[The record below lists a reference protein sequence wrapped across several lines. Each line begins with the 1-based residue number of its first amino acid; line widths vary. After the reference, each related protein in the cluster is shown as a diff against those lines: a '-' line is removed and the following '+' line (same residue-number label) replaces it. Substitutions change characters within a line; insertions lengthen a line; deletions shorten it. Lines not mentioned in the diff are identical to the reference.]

1 MELLAH
7 VAAQIRHLRINYN
20 EGTGIS
26 QEALAREL
34 EVAANTISRWET
46 GVYLPGLPDLEKLA
60 RFFDVPITIF
70 FPPET
75 NATDDE
81 NLRALLRTAR
91 QLHPDD
97 LEELRKYAE
106 FRKAR
111 RMYEA
116 KNKPGTG
123 RKATKHKK
131 KA

>member
-1 MELLAH
+1 MELLTH
-7 VAAQIRHLRINYN
+7 VAAQIRYLRVSYN
-20 EGTGIS
+20 EGKGIS

-46 GVYLPGLPDLEKLA
+46 GVYLPGLTDLEKLT
-60 RFFDVPITIF
+60 RFFNVAITVF

-81 NLRALLRTAR
+81 NLQALLRTAR

-111 RMYEA
+111 RVYDP
-116 KNKPGTG
+116 KNKPDAA
-123 RKATKHKK
+123 RKTTKHK
-131 KA
+131 

>member
-91 QLHPDD
+91 QLHQDD

-111 RMYEA
+111 RIHEA
-116 KNKPGTG
+116 KNKAGTG

-131 KA
+131 KV